1 MLIEL
6 VIALLLGVLIGT
18 FTGIFPGIHINLVG
32 AFLVSISTS
41 YLYAIPIIYLVTF
54 ISAMAIAHTFM
65 DFIPSIFLGCPDA
78 DDSSLSVLPGHEML
92 REGEGYQAIMRT
104 AYGGVYSVFLLGIF
118 AFPLSFIVSK
128 VYPAIQ
134 KIIPYILIL
143 VCITMILSERK
154 KFQAFAVMAL
164 TGILGMCVLELNIK
178 ESLLPLLSGL
188 FGSSMLLIS
197 INQNTKIPK
206 QNLIFKKIG
215 FKKLIKPI
223 SGALIA
229 SPLCGFLP
237 GLGGGQA
244 AVIGNQIAKTDGKG
258 FLVLLGAVNV
268 LVMGFSFVSLYSISK
283 TRTGAAVA
291 IQSLMGTMNTN
302 ILILILCV
310 CLISGIL
317 SFFLVKNISPEFI
330 KIIEKINYQKL
341 SMGIISL
348 LTILILFISGLIG
361 FIVFVISTAT
371 GYYCIQLN
379 VKKTQMMGCLLI
391 PTIILYLI

>member
-6 VIALLLGVLIGT
+6 IIALLAGVLIGS
-18 FTGIFPGIHINLVG
+18 FTGLFPGIHINLVV
-32 AFLVSISTS
+32 AFLVSISAS
-41 YLYAIPIIYLVTF
+41 YLYGINTIYLVTF
-54 ISAMAIAHTFM
+54 ISSMAITHTFM

-78 DDSSLSVLPGHEML
+78 DTGLSILPGHEML
-92 REGEGYQAIMRT
+92 KEGEGYQAIMRT
-104 AYGGVYSVFLLGIF
+104 AYGGLASVFILAIL

-128 VYPAIQ
+128 IYPTIQ
-134 KIIPYILIL
+134 KIIPFILIL
-143 VCITMILSERK
+143 VCITMIFSERK
-154 KFQAFAVMAL
+154 KFKAFTALAL
-164 TGILGMCVLELNIK
+164 TGILGFCVLKLNIN

-206 QNLIFKKIG
+206 QNLIFKKLN
-215 FKKLIKPI
+215 FKKLIKPL

-244 AVIGNQIAKTDGKG
+244 AVMGNQITKTDGKD
-258 FLVLLGAVNV
+258 FLILLGAVNV

-291 IQSLMGTMNTN
+291 IQSLIGTINSHV
-302 ILILILCV
+302 LILILCV

-317 SFFLVKNISPEFI
+317 SFFLVKILSI
-330 KIIEKINYQKL
+330 KFLKVMEKINYKKL
-341 SMGIISL
+341 SIGIIVL
-348 LTILILFISGLIG
+348 LSVLILLISGIVG
-361 FIVFVISTAT
+361 FIIFIISTAT
-371 GYYCIQLN
+371 GIYCISLN

-391 PTIILYLI
+391 PTIILYLF

>member
-6 VIALLLGVLIGT
+6 MIALLLGVLIGT
-18 FTGIFPGIHINLVG
+18 STGLFPGIHINLVG
-32 AFLVSISTS
+32 AFLVSISAS
-41 YLYAIPIIYLVTF
+41 YLYSIPVIYLVTF
-54 ISAMAIAHTFM
+54 ISAMAITHTFM

-78 DDSSLSVLPGHEML
+78 DTSLSILPGHEL
-92 REGEGYQAIMRT
+92 LKEGEGYQAIMRT
-104 AYGGVYSVFLLGIF
+104 AYGGLYSVFLLVIF
-118 AFPLSFIVSK
+118 AFPLSFLVSK
-128 VYPAIQ
+128 VYLLIQ
-134 KIIPYILIL
+134 KVIPYILIL
-143 VCITMILSERK
+143 VCITMVLSERK
-154 KFQAFAVMAL
+154 KFKAATVLIL

-206 QNLIFKKIG
+206 QNIT
-215 FKKLIKPI
+215 FKKLGFRKLIRPL
-223 SGALIA
+223 SGALLA

-244 AVIGNQIAKTDGKG
+244 AVMGNQIARTDTKG
-258 FLVLLGAVNV
+258 FLVLL
-268 LVMGFSFVSLYSISK
+268 
-283 TRTGAAVA
+283 GAAVA
-291 IQSLMGTMNTN
+291 IQSLMGNVNSN

-317 SFFLVKNISPEFI
+317 SFFLVKTISI
-330 KIIEKINYQKL
+330 KFLKVMEKVNYKKL
-341 SMGIISL
+341 SIGIIAL
-348 LTILILFISGLIG
+348 LTVLILLISGLLG
-361 FIVFVISTAT
+361 FLIFVISTAT
-371 GYYCIQLN
+371 GMYCISLN

>member
-1 MLIEL
+1 
-6 VIALLLGVLIGT
+6 
-18 FTGIFPGIHINLVG
+18 
-32 AFLVSISTS
+32 
-41 YLYAIPIIYLVTF
+41 
-54 ISAMAIAHTFM
+54 MAITHTFM

-78 DDSSLSVLPGHEML
+78 DTSLSILPGHEL
-92 REGEGYQAIMRT
+92 LKEGEGYQAIMRT
-104 AYGGVYSVFLLGIF
+104 AYGGLYSVFLLVIF
-118 AFPLSFIVSK
+118 AFPLSFLVSK
-128 VYPAIQ
+128 VYLLIQ
-134 KIIPYILIL
+134 KVIPYILIL
-143 VCITMILSERK
+143 VCITMVLSERK
-154 KFQAFAVMAL
+154 KFKAATVLIL

-206 QNLIFKKIG
+206 QNIT
-215 FKKLIKPI
+215 FKKLGFRKLIRPL
-223 SGALIA
+223 SGALLA

-244 AVIGNQIAKTDGKG
+244 AVMGNQIARTDTKG
-258 FLVLLGAVNV
+258 FLVLLGAVNI

-291 IQSLMGTMNTN
+291 IQSLMGNVNSN

-317 SFFLVKNISPEFI
+317 SFFLVKTISI
-330 KIIEKINYQKL
+330 KFLKVMEKVNYKKL
-341 SMGIISL
+341 SIGIIAL
-348 LTILILFISGLIG
+348 LTVLILLISGLLG
-361 FIVFVISTAT
+361 FLIFVISTAT
-371 GYYCIQLN
+371 GMYCISLN

>member
-6 VIALLLGVLIGT
+6 IIALLAGVLIGS
-18 FTGIFPGIHINLVG
+18 FTGLFPGIHINLVG

-41 YLYAIPIIYLVTF
+41 YLYGINIIYLVTF
-54 ISAMAIAHTFM
+54 ISSMAITHTFM

-78 DDSSLSVLPGHEML
+78 DTGLSILPGHEML
-92 REGEGYQAIMRT
+92 KEGEGYQAIMRT
-104 AYGGVYSVFLLGIF
+104 AYGGVASVFLLAIL

-128 VYPAIQ
+128 IYPTIQ
-134 KIIPYILIL
+134 KIIPFILIL

-154 KFQAFAVMAL
+154 KFKAFTVLAL
-164 TGILGMCVLELNIK
+164 TGILGFCVLKLNIN

-206 QNLIFKKIG
+206 QNLIFKKLS
-215 FKKLIKPI
+215 FKKLIKPL

-244 AVIGNQIAKTDGKG
+244 AVMGNQIIKTDGKD
-258 FLVLLGAVNV
+258 FLILLGAVNV

-291 IQSLMGTMNTN
+291 IQSLIGTINSQV
-302 ILILILCV
+302 LILILCV
-310 CLISGIL
+310 CLISGII
-317 SFFLVKNISPEFI
+317 SFFLVKILSI
-330 KIIEKINYQKL
+330 KFLKVMEKINYKKL
-341 SMGIISL
+341 SIGIIVL
-348 LTILILFISGLIG
+348 LSVLILLISGIIG
-361 FIVFVISTAT
+361 FIIFIISTAT
-371 GYYCIQLN
+371 GIYCISLN

-391 PTIILYLI
+391 PTIILYLV